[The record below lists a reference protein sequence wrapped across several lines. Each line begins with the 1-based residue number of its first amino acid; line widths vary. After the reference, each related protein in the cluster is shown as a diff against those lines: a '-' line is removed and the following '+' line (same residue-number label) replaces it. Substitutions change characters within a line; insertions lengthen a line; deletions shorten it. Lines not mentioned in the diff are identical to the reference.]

1 MQTPTFALERSTF
14 VDAAAESAIEAASV
28 DVVVTVDVSDVAA
41 GAVLA
46 VLPDAELPQP
56 ASNVTV
62 IAATVKILIAFFINL

>member
-1 MQTPTFALERSTF
+1 M
-14 VDAAAESAIEAASV
+14 DAAAESAIEAASV